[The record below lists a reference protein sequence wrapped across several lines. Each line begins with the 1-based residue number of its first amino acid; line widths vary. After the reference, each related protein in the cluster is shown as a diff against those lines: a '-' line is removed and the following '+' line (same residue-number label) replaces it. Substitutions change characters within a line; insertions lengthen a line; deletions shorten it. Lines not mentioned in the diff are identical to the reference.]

1 MLSPL
6 TCLITP
12 NDCLLIRLF
21 SLLATLAT
29 AFLSLRWG
37 FRAVHTAPLFAASP
51 FGFSGN
57 SLLFWVAHYVGRAK
71 KLHHY
76 QQLASTLGRTLTC
89 LRMLVLLAL

>member
-37 FRAVHTAPLFAASP
+37 FRAVHTVPFFAAPP

-57 SLLFWVAHYVGRAK
+57 SLLLWVAHYAGRAK
-71 KLHHY
+71 KLHRY
-76 QQLASTLGRTLTC
+76 LQLVSTLGRTLTR
-89 LRMLVLLAL
+89 LRVLVLLAL